1 MPEKLEKETQL
12 RLEKLTRA
20 CFADTRNPAKIIP
33 KKSTLDLEN
42 KVKPTVDRL
51 KLLTDLAI
59 VQLLRDKLDSLKDK
73 ALQQDEPSTSSEQ
86 PQPPER
92 PAALSRKPMEP
103 EPFAEIDWVDELD
116 GELPAKFKGDIMGGI
131 EIMEKAYGLG
141 SDHESL
147 EDL

>member
-59 VQLLRDKLDSLKDK
+59 VQLLKDKLDSHKDN
-73 ALQQDEPSTSSEQ
+73 LHQQEEPSTSSE
-86 PQPPER
+86 PGQPPEK
-92 PAALSRKPMEP
+92 LTQHHRKPPQPDAFSEV
-103 EPFAEIDWVDELD
+103 DWVDELD
-116 GELPAKFKGDIMGGI
+116 GELPARFRGDIMGGI
-131 EIMEKAYGLG
+131 EMMEKVYGLG